1 MPSPAHTYSK
11 SAIDSGAVILDI
23 LPDDL
28 LVSFVLFNNRLV
40 HVKSTGKLS
49 LEI

>member
-1 MPSPAHTYSK
+1 MDLGVGTS
-11 SAIDSGAVILDI
+11 DI

-40 HVKSTGKLS
+40 HRDTTGKLS
-49 LEI
+49 LGI